1 MIPCWKVADYG
12 DYEVGAECIDDQA
25 KLNEYLDAEEDGYY
39 ETYIYYNYD
48 FFDADQFGEEAIQ
61 R

>member
-1 MIPCWKVADYG
+1 MIPCYKVADYG

-39 ETYIYYNYD
+39 KTYIYYNYD
-48 FFDADQFGEEAIQ
+48 FFDAD
-61 R
+61 